1 MLYFLLGIS
10 ISAILFLYYSMFFKD
25 KGETVSVPTLSEK
38 SERDSTRK
46 PRIRSCPICGASM
59 GMGDKLYGEIYRA
72 EPRDKVIIKGCK
84 HCFARPAK
92 KSGTIS
98 Y

>member
-10 ISAILFLYYSMFFKD
+10 ISAILFLYYNLFFKD
-25 KGETVSVPTLSEK
+25 KSDVVPIATLSEK
-38 SERDSTRK
+38 DSIRK

-59 GMGDKLYGEIYRA
+59 EMGDKLYGEIYRA
-72 EPRDKVIIKGCK
+72 EPRDKVTIKGCK

-92 KSGTIS
+92 KSGLKSIN
-98 Y
+98 